1 MTQLCAGSPLRWP
14 ISRFI
19 LHGMSHE
26 VACIAPENC
35 VQRLAGGDSAMA
47 DYIYL
52 VQMDI
57 PAALEAEFN
66 RIYDT
71 EHVPNILKAPGVH
84 SCTRYRLES
93 SNAPGMAR
101 YAAVYDIDSP
111 DVPSSAGWL
120 AESEKGAWPTKIRPH
135 TTNRSHSIFKRL
147 T

>member
-1 MTQLCAGSPLRWP
+1 M
-14 ISRFI
+14 
-19 LHGMSHE
+19 
-26 VACIAPENC
+26 
-35 VQRLAGGDSAMA
+35 AGGDIAMA

-57 PAALEAEFN
+57 PADLEDEFN

-71 EHVPNILKAPGVH
+71 EHVPNILQAPGVH
-84 SCTRYRLES
+84 GCTRYRIES
-93 SNAPGMAR
+93 TNASGMAR

-120 AESEKGAWPTKIRPH
+120 VESEKGAWATKIRPH
-135 TTNRSHSIFKRL
+135 TTNRSHSILKRL